1 MDSAGITLK
10 GHPRAAG
17 SIRRAK
23 ARGGL
28 AGFAIAALGSWAHG
42 GAIVTVLV
50 HGLEGG
56 IAGYVVCWFAA
67 VTIWRHVV
75 RAELKAAL
83 EKRVAAQAA
92 ASE

>member
-1 MDSAGITLK
+1 MAAETMTLK
-10 GHPRAAG
+10 VHPKAAG

-28 AGFAIAALGSWAHG
+28 AGFLIAALGSWAHG
-42 GAIVTVLV
+42 AVPATVVV

-56 IAGYVVCWFAA
+56 MVAYLVCWFAA
-67 VTIWRHVV
+67 VTIWRNVV
-75 RAELKAAL
+75 RAEVRAEVLRRQAKA
-83 EKRVAAQAA
+83 R